1 MSSDWLTVW
10 LPRLTLDAWL
20 ILTLTLGRWRRWRR
34 SRAVI
39 LVLIFVVYIVLEL
52 SNWKRVNRR
61 LARQQPRW
69 WWKWWQ
75 RPSYPSPTTDQGVE
89 RQFWHALGCGL
100 LICAI
105 CVACGC
111 GPLVLVLLSAY
122 L

>member
-1 MSSDWLTVW
+1 MVPVIFALFV
-10 LPRLTLDAWL
+10 
-20 ILTLTLGRWRRWRR
+20 LGFIGVAAA
-34 SRAVI
+34 SRPALAGAAAMAVI
-39 LVLIFVVYIVLEL
+39 LVLIFVVYIVLEMR
-52 SNWKRVNRR
+52 NWKRMNRR
-61 LARQQPRW
+61 LAGQQPRW

-105 CVACGC
+105 CVACGA
-111 GPLVLVLLSAY
+111 GPVILILLSEF